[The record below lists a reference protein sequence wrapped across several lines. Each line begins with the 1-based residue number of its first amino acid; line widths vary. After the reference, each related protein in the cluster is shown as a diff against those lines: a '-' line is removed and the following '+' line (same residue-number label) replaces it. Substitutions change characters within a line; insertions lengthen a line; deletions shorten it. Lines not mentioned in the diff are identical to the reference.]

1 MQRGIDVAP
10 YGLRAVFTDTPRD
23 FGRLY
28 GGTPRESLGAYVVG
42 KKGEHVIGVFDG
54 NLYTLVHEC
63 VHAAAAILQQV
74 GIDPLSNQSEPLA
87 YLVDWLT
94 AQGAKALRIKA

>member
-1 MQRGIDVAP
+1 VQKGIEVAP
-10 YGLRAVFTDTPRD
+10 YGLRAVFTDSPRD

-28 GGTPRESLGAYVVG
+28 GGTPRDCCGAYVVG
-42 KKGEHVIGVFDG
+42 RKGEHVIGVFDG

-63 VHAAAAILQQV
+63 VHAATAVLQQV

-87 YLVDWLT
+87 YLVDWLV
-94 AQGAKALRIKA
+94 AQGARALGLR